1 MTTDSPDKIIDRS
14 AKLVFSF
21 FLSSAGLWL
30 LTAAFFA
37 YLAAA
42 KLTDPFF
49 LSTCEFF
56 TYGKIKVAQANAFVY
71 GWGGN
76 AIFAVSLWILARLS
90 QAEVRG
96 SFFLIVAGVIWNLA
110 ITFGLLG
117 ILDGHMSGHEMLEMP
132 TEVWP
137 AMLISYLIITFLAL
151 VIHRSRQIKET
162 IAPQWFILAALLW
175 FPALF
180 LIAWHGLEINTARG
194 TLQTVLSMWYGQS
207 LIWLWLTPV
216 ALGAAY
222 YLIPAVLGRTVDKYY
237 LAIFGFWCIAA
248 LAPWSVVHH
257 LEGGPVPMWIPAI
270 GTVMSIA
277 MVFPIAVASTNF
289 HATAFLD
296 IGKVWDSL
304 PLRFVI
310 FGTLSYTVSSYIGVV
325 FSLPAVAK
333 ITQFTIINEFHF
345 NQRVYGFFS
354 MIIFGAVYFALP
366 RITGRE
372 IPIAAKS
379 SPVRTSTIGELLL
392 LLASLIGGLTHGVL
406 AGQPSLEWSS
416 AVIGSIQPYFLITKI
431 AFVILAFSQL
441 VFVVNVW
448 RVIFPNPLSL
458 LATGNKE
465 ASV

>member
-49 LSTCEFF
+49 LSTCEFL

-222 YLIPAVLGRTVDKYY
+222 YLIPAVLGRTIDKYY

-379 SPVRTSTIGELLL
+379 FHFWTSTFGVLLL
-392 LLASLIGGLTHGVL
+392 LLAYLIGGLTHGVL

-458 LATGNKE
+458 FATGNKE